1 MTVKQALSELSAV
14 YPATPTNLE
23 RTAGFKLFTIPFIES
38 KSDVL
43 ADSYVMV
50 DIRESAT
57 GIWSDFLDFR
67 VQRVDGAMMV
77 RIETGLLENSDHI
90 RIYRKTP
97 LGQPVDFPTV
107 PVPKKPLE
115 RALDGLGMQIED
127 IRNTLERA
135 LKLGWE
141 DQGDLLKAGSSI
153 GKSVPNRGE
162 LPPLA
167 KGFHQIPVV
176 TYHKANALDPTKSNK
191 LEFGWSALNDSNTA
205 PAQFQELVDE
215 AEAAQ
220 KAAEVALAR
229 VQDLA
234 TSFEHGPTTT
244 GLPNKQHPS
253 YTENTLSFE
262 LERDSTVAGAV
273 GEIKT
278 ATYVIKDHTK
288 WPRLTEDVGFIAAL
302 RHPQLTIS
310 SDFDDDSVLQFELN
324 SPYLNANIKQI
335 RLEVTNSGGPNNKVA
350 RLVAGGG
357 ASFVRV
363 VPSNANY
370 EGEWLAFRFKV
381 DKDALRVAGT
391 LLPADLMTNFPAAD
405 NGDISGLGLK
415 LRFEMRL
422 YSEDDVN
429 YPDSSGLNFVRAV
442 TDRTLAAGLSWL
454 VPFGNVANLS
464 RRVVDVGLPW
474 LVPFG
479 PVGLPWLLPFASVAN
494 LSKGID
500 DTAGDP
506 NAIISGRTRP
516 NSEEPDFFEYE
527 NSVGGLWKL
536 IIKASNANPLQL
548 RVAGEPQLDIVAD
561 STLQLTNHEK
571 APAEEP
577 NARFTAANGTGEI
590 LQGETDV
597 VAGTYNDF
605 HHGLITMADAGSLIT
620 NKIGKY
626 ATFFNS
632 DNNINKYIFGLVE
645 SSTRLTNCIHGY
657 ISQSTTNLAGG
668 DNYDPYASLL
678 AINSSWYIKT
688 TLWVIYERTIAPV
701 PPATEG
707 SGIFRVIKNGPTYG
721 ATPPTVG
728 VSAGDWWVRTI
739 DNTWHERNAGD
750 TAWVEKRVVHLG
762 WILVDLTGT
771 IIGARCAP
779 FSRRYSNE
787 NNCQIERVSNDV
799 FRTTQPRWRTNVN
812 GHLFEYKHEV
822 TWDKTIPAH
831 VEAGVLSSDKWVGL
845 YIKDDGEPIIGDIGF
860 FDRLTKS
867 FRHRKESWRQLGKAW
882 LDSSSNFSLGD
893 NLFPHQ
899 KYLSDAGGIPT
910 VFHASITAAA
920 AVTSDG
926 PVNWISSVSTSGSNQ
941 FNITT
946 TAGLFDFPAG
956 FDWIGTV
963 ITQSSDTRA
972 AGFRLNV
979 GNTIA
984 VHTRNISALR
994 AAFHAF
1000 KIFIFMH
1007 GKQERQIGL
1016 DNTLRP

>member
-1 MTVKQALSELSAV
+1 
-14 YPATPTNLE
+14 
-23 RTAGFKLFTIPFIES
+23 
-38 KSDVL
+38 
-43 ADSYVMV
+43 
-50 DIRESAT
+50 
-57 GIWSDFLDFR
+57 
-67 VQRVDGAMMV
+67 MV

-107 PVPKKPLE
+107 PVPKDPLE

-153 GKSVPNRGE
+153 GESVPNRGE

-234 TSFEHGPTTT
+234 TSFEHGSTA

-506 NAIISGRTRP
+506 NAIISGQTRP

-527 NSVGGLWKL
+527 NAGANGKL
-536 IIKASNANPLQL
+536 LVKGSAATPLQL
-548 RVAGEPQLDIVAD
+548 RVGGERQKDIVA
-561 STLQLTNHEK
+561 TETIQLTNAER
-571 APAEEP
+571 APAVHDNSLFNSLTTGPALVGEED
-577 NARFTAANGTGEI
+577 F
-590 LQGETDV
+590 V
-597 VAGTYNDF
+597 VGVNPVNF
-605 HHGLITMADAGSLIT
+605 SHGQINMGRAGSLIT
-620 NKIGKY
+620 DKIGKY
-626 ATFFNS
+626 ATFFNNF
-632 DNNINKYIFGLVE
+632 DGHNKYVFGFIQ
-645 SSTRLTNCIHGY
+645 SATRITNAIHGF
-657 ISQSTTNLAGG
+657 ISESTSNLAGG
-668 DNYDPYASLL
+668 DNYNPYTSTITSSLD
-678 AINSSWYIKT
+678 WYLQS
-688 TLWVIYERTIAPV
+688 TLWVIYERTNPGTGTLGV
-701 PPATEG
+701 
-707 SGIFRVIKNGPTYG
+707 VKDGPTYG
-721 ATPPTVG
+721 AVPPTVS
-728 VSAGDWWVRTI
+728 VAGAWWVRTT
-739 DNTWHERNAGD
+739 DNSWHERDVTN
-750 TAWVEKRVVHLG
+750 TAWVAKSVVHLG
-762 WILVDLTGT
+762 WIIVDVKGL

-779 FSRRYSNE
+779 FARRYSNE
-787 NNCQIERVSNDV
+787 NNCQIERISADA
-799 FRTTQPRWRTNVN
+799 FRTTQSRWRTSVN
-812 GHLFEYKHEV
+812 GRMLEYKHEV
-822 TWDKTIPAH
+822 TWDKTIVAH
-831 VEAGVLSSDKWVGL
+831 VESGLDLTEAKWVGL
-845 YIKDDGEPIIGDIGF
+845 YIKDDGEPIIGVIGF
-860 FDRLTKS
+860 LDRSTKS
-867 FRHRKESWRQLGKAW
+867 YRHRKDSWRQVGKAW
-882 LDSSSNFSLGD
+882 IDDSGD
-893 NLFPHQ
+893 FTIGENLFPHQ
-899 KYLSDAGGIPT
+899 KYLSATGTIPKKYYVNIRASGPIDAQ
-910 VFHASITAAA
+910 
-920 AVTSDG
+920 G
-926 PVNWISSVSTSGSNQ
+926 PVRWLQASSRYAVGRYRLTPEPGIFQ
-941 FNITT
+941 T
-946 TAGLFDFPAG
+946 PAG
-956 FDWIGTV
+956 FKLIWSASAPDSSIQASVSYSHQDDVFLMSTRISFNAHYADREANVV
-963 ITQSSDTRA
+963 IFLS
-972 AGFRLNV
+972 
-979 GNTIA
+979 
-984 VHTRNISALR
+984 
-994 AAFHAF
+994 
-1000 KIFIFMH
+1000 
-1007 GKQERQIGL
+1007 GKQERQTDL

>member
-1 MTVKQALSELSAV
+1 MTFNASESNTKLTVLYDVSAIKVDGAVKKFPIPFYFFPDNEDSVKTEI
-14 YPATPTNLE
+14 
-23 RTAGFKLFTIPFIES
+23 RDTAGNILPSSDYSADVFVAGNNRSVQIKDADLISIGAASVRIYRDTPEGQPVTFDNQFAEGKEVNKAVDLTAQKNEENSFSIRRSLKLNIENAYPGNGV
-38 KSDVL
+38 VL
-43 ADSYVMV
+43 ADA
-50 DIRESAT
+50 D
-57 GIWSDFLDFR
+57 
-67 VQRVDGAMMV
+67 
-77 RIETGLLENSDHI
+77 
-90 RIYRKTP
+90 
-97 LGQPVDFPTV
+97 
-107 PVPKKPLE
+107 
-115 RALDGLGMQIED
+115 
-127 IRNTLERA
+127 
-135 LKLGWE
+135 
-141 DQGDLLKAGSSI
+141 
-153 GKSVPNRGE
+153 
-162 LPPLA
+162 LPPLT

-191 LEFGWSALNDSNTA
+191 LEFGWSSLNDSDTA
-205 PAQFQELVDE
+205 SAQFQELVDE

-234 TSFEHGPTTT
+234 TSFEHGPTT

-262 LERDSTVAGAV
+262 LERDSTVAAGGV
-273 GEIKT
+273 INT
-278 ATYVIKDHTK
+278 ATYVIKNHTK
-288 WPRLTEDVGFIAAL
+288 WPRLAEDVGFISAL

-310 SDFDDDSVLQFELN
+310 SDVGEESVLEFLLN

-335 RLEVTNSGGPNNKVA
+335 RLEATNISGPNSKVA
-350 RLVAGGG
+350 RLVAGRG

-370 EGEWLAFRFKV
+370 EGQWLAFKFKV
-381 DKDALRVAGT
+381 DKAALRVAGT
-391 LLPADLMTNFPAAD
+391 LLPADLIAHIPAID
-405 NGDISGLGLK
+405 KGDISGLGLK
-415 LRFEMRL
+415 LRFDISL

-464 RRVVDVGLPW
+464 RRVVDVGRPW
-474 LVPFG
+474 LV
-479 PVGLPWLLPFASVAN
+479 PFASVAN

-506 NAIISGRTRP
+506 NAIISGQTRP
-516 NSEEPDFFEYE
+516 DSEEPDFFEYE
-527 NSVGGLWKL
+527 NSIGGLWKL
-536 IIKASNANPLQL
+536 IIRASNANPLKL
-548 RVAGEPQLDIVAD
+548 RVAGEPQLDLVAN
-561 STLQLTNHEK
+561 STIQLTNHEK

-597 VAGTYNDF
+597 VAGTHNDF

-721 ATPPTVG
+721 ATLPTTG
-728 VSAGDWWVRTI
+728 TSAGDWWVRTI
-739 DNTWHERNAGD
+739 DNTWHEMNAGN
-750 TAWVEKRVVHLG
+750 TEWVEKRVVHLG
-762 WILVDLTGT
+762 WIVVDLTGT

-1007 GKQERQIGL
+1007 GKQERQIDL